1 MMSLLFYFTESVK
14 RDNDELS
21 FSFLSA
27 KARIL
32 VFCLTEQTEKNSQ
45 VSSPIPKKTMKT
57 YSTFIK
63 QNEIVSL
70 PITVMERK

>member
-32 VFCLTEQTEKNSQ
+32 VFYLTEQTEKKQ
-45 VSSPIPKKTMKT
+45 SSIFSNTKEN
-57 YSTFIK
+57 
-63 QNEIVSL
+63 NENLLNIY
-70 PITVMERK
+70 